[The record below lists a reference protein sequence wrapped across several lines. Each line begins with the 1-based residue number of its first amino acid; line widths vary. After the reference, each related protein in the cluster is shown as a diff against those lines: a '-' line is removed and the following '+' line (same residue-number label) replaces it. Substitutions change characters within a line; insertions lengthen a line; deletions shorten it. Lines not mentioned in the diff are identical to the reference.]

1 MNKLN
6 KIGIYGIEDI
16 MYLPIYEVSQYKDS
30 RVLMKRLVR
39 GMTIEISHI
48 LNHTSILDTTIDI
61 AIINKIG
68 NINMKQYVYTLNN
81 NLIMGKITNA
91 NILLPIKLIS

>member
-6 KIGIYGIEDI
+6 KIGIYGIEDT

-81 NLIMGKITNA
+81 ILIMGKITNA